1 MGMLEKKSSL
11 TEGVR
16 RWGHFGKPSR
26 REDTIYVLLGNHIMA
41 EGPALVL
48 PTDGQ
53 GSHSVNKQGDHS
65 RFNYEVLS
73 FVKIIKIVFLGIW
86 VALY

>member
-11 TEGVR
+11 AEGVR
-16 RWGHFGKPSR
+16 RWGHFGKLSR
-26 REDTIYVLLGNHIMA
+26 REDTIYVLLGSHIMA
-41 EGPALVL
+41 EGPVLVM

-65 RFNYEVLS
+65 HFYYEVLS
-73 FVKIIKIVFLGIW
+73 FVKIIKNVFLGI
-86 VALY
+86 